1 MNQSNKKRVLL
12 TGAGGFFGSHLLRHL
27 MVNTDWEFV
36 CPCSWT
42 HKGTPE
48 RLENA
53 IDGMDK
59 NRVTVITH
67 DLTAPFTPMTKK
79 RIGHI
84 DIILNIASSSHVN
97 RSIDNPG
104 EFILGNTALA
114 YNMMEFAREIWHLDG
129 NNKPP
134 EGSLFLQFST
144 DEVYGVAPEG
154 VNHKEWS
161 SIVPSNPYSASK
173 ACQEAIAISYWRT
186 YNLPLVLTNTMNLF
200 GETQDAE
207 KYTAQLIKKIVN
219 GETVTVHGA
228 EGSIGS
234 RFYLHARNAAAA
246 VLKIINDL
254 APHLYNEGENMLP
267 DRYNIVGDVEMNNLD
282 LAKLVAK
289 MLGKELKYELTDFHK
304 GRPGH
309 DRRYA
314 LDGTKLKS
322 LGWQAPA
329 GFEESLK
336 KSIEWTLKN
345 KQWL

>member
-1 MNQSNKKRVLL
+1 MKRVLL
-12 TGAGGFFGSHLLRHL
+12 TGASGFFGSHLLRHL
-27 MVNTDWEFV
+27 MVNTDWHFV
-36 CPCSWT
+36 TPCSWT

-59 NRVTVITH
+59 SRVTVITH
-67 DLTAPFTPMTKK
+67 DLSAPFTDITKK

-84 DIILNIASSSHVN
+84 DIVLNIASNSHVN

-104 EFILGNTALA
+104 EFVIGNTAIA
-114 YNMMEFAREIWHLDG
+114 YHLLEYAREI
-129 NNKPP
+129 KP
-134 EGSLFLQFST
+134 SLFLQFST

-154 VNHKEWS
+154 VNHKEWA

-186 YNLPLVLTNTMNLF
+186 FNVPVILTNTMNLF

-207 KYTAQLIKKIVN
+207 KYTAQLIKKIHN
-219 GETVTVHGA
+219 GEKVTVHGS
-228 EGSIGS
+228 EGDIGS
-234 RFYLHARNAAAA
+234 RFYLHARNGADA
-246 VLKIINDL
+246 VLFIVKNL
-254 APHLYNEGENMLP
+254 PPKLYNEGENLLP
-267 DRYNIVGDVEMNNLD
+267 DRYNIVGDAEVNNLD
-282 LAKLVAK
+282 LAKIVAG
-289 MLGKELKYELTDFHK
+289 MMNKELNYELIDFHK

-314 LDGTKLKS
+314 LDGTKLKEA
-322 LGWQAPA
+322 GWNAPV

-336 KSIEWTLKN
+336 KSIEWTLN
-345 KQWL
+345 HPQWL